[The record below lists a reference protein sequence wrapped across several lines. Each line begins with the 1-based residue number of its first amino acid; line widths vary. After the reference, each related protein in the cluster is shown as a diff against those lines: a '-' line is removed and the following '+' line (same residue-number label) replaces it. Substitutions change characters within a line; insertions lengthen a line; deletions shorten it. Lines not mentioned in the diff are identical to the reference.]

1 MPDLLRDAG
10 KGYVQWTIRGG
21 PSPTR
26 KTMTAYLAAKLKWV
40 DPEFWEMLDFSAKL
54 RLLQNEYDRRTT
66 MTDSLK
72 LAVTLEYEYEPV
84 NPKDADDYYSRPRKI
99 LIVPQHINLQRLT
112 ALGMD
117 NAPPGKRGGFYKLF
131 QITIDID
138 TPVEVV
144 DS

>member
-1 MPDLLRDAG
+1 
-10 KGYVQWTIRGG
+10 
-21 PSPTR
+21 
-26 KTMTAYLAAKLKWV
+26 
-40 DPEFWEMLDFSAKL
+40 
-54 RLLQNEYDRRTT
+54 
-66 MTDSLK
+66 MTDSPK
-72 LAVTLEYEYEPV
+72 LAVTLEYEYESV

-99 LIVPQHINLQRLT
+99 LVVPQHINLQRLT

-117 NAPPGKRGGFYKLF
+117 NAPPGKRGGFYKLS